1 VLDEHGSDIQIAVQ
15 TGRANEWHYQLIRA
29 HFNDPEAAESVDL
42 LVVHQFPWT
51 FGGADHLA
59 DHVEQSLDDWRA
71 MPGIDDDAGLYLSG
85 WNINSSSRGADQ
97 KDWGLD
103 QAPAML
109 ELATTFMIMGT
120 EAAALYGV
128 QNPDGGR
135 LTAWEGNDTILPA
148 GHMYQMMSDSL
159 LGTQVLDISA
169 ENQPGGDNDGTGY
182 ALHAFE
188 DDAKFVIFVSA
199 RHEPGQDSD
208 DVQIN
213 LDDLG
218 IDFTHVWAT
227 RLTAE
232 ADGADTPDAVAQTED
247 FVPEHDSEDGTISLT
262 FSQNSEVIRLI
273 IAKDDPGEGYLHL
286 RGDDSDDILITGL
299 SDDLIEG
306 LGGDDIMRG
315 GAGADTYIGGSGS
328 DTVDYLGSSGVHASL
343 ANGVNNTSH
352 AAGDTYDSVEN
363 LSGSHL
369 GDRLVG
375 DEGDNVLT
383 GRGGYDRL
391 IGGDGDDFIAGGD
404 GFDRIVG
411 GNGDDAIGAG
421 HGSDHVQGRD
431 GDDTIFGGTGHDR
444 LQGGAGDDILRGGKG
459 ADWLEGGSGDDD
471 MAGGAGKDTF
481 RIGVENGQDVIRDF
495 SVGEDRLEL
504 SQDLFDGID
513 GLIDASTDTKE
524 GVLIDT
530 GLDMSIFLQ
539 GLTIEDLAA
548 LQDEDD
554 DENEPDLVWF

>member
-1 VLDEHGSDIQIAVQ
+1 
-15 TGRANEWHYQLIRA
+15 
-29 HFNDPEAAESVDL
+29 
-42 LVVHQFPWT
+42 
-51 FGGADHLA
+51 
-59 DHVEQSLDDWRA
+59 
-71 MPGIDDDAGLYLSG
+71 
-85 WNINSSSRGADQ
+85 
-97 KDWGLD
+97 
-103 QAPAML
+103 
-109 ELATTFMIMGT
+109 
-120 EAAALYGV
+120 
-128 QNPDGGR
+128 
-135 LTAWEGNDTILPA
+135 
-148 GHMYQMMSDSL
+148 
-159 LGTQVLDISA
+159 
-169 ENQPGGDNDGTGY
+169 
-182 ALHAFE
+182 
-188 DDAKFVIFVSA
+188 
-199 RHEPGQDSD
+199 
-208 DVQIN
+208 
-213 LDDLG
+213 
-218 IDFTHVWAT
+218 
-227 RLTAE
+227 
-232 ADGADTPDAVAQTED
+232 
-247 FVPEHDSEDGTISLT
+247 
-262 FSQNSEVIRLI
+262 
-273 IAKDDPGEGYLHL
+273 
-286 RGDDSDDILITGL
+286 
-299 SDDLIEG
+299 
-306 LGGDDIMRG
+306 
-315 GAGADTYIGGSGS
+315 
-328 DTVDYLGSSGVHASL
+328 
-343 ANGVNNTSH
+343 VNNTSH

-404 GFDRIVG
+404 GFDRIFG
-411 GNGDDAIGAG
+411 GN
-421 HGSDHVQGRD
+421 